1 MMDRRWIAAAAAAA
15 AGVGAVWLGGIGG
28 ALAATLAPLA
38 LVWWGGRA
46 ARPEPIPAVAVVQ
59 VNGTAHLA
67 PLTAEFRLQ
76 FEAARGELTRLK
88 QIITDAIGNL
98 IPGFNNMHALSA
110 RQRELALG
118 IAAGAIHDDNAPID
132 KGPNISRFVADT
144 TQMLHSFVEGTIAA
158 SKNAMGLVDQ
168 MDTVKDQVATTLKVV
183 GEIEGISRQTNLLAL
198 NAAIEAARAGEAGRG
213 FAVVANE
220 VRMLS
225 DRTSQFSQ
233 QIRADMDKIDRSV
246 RDAETVIHHMASHD
260 MVGAL
265 QNKQKAEAAMVEI
278 RRVNEDIGR
287 DAAEI
292 NSLSSAM
299 EAAVNEAVVALQFQD
314 MASQLIGHTMVRL
327 DEADRVLGDLASMDS
342 RTTAEDLTSS
352 IERVRAATHHNPVQ
366 QATFASGAVDLF

>member
-1 MMDRRWIAAAAAAA
+1 MMESRWIAAAAAAA
-15 AGVGAVWLGGIGG
+15 AGVGGVWLGGAGG
-28 ALAATLAPLA
+28 ALAAALPPLA
-38 LVWWGGRA
+38 LAWWYGRA
-46 ARPEPIPAVAVVQ
+46 AQPLPTPPAAAPTES
-59 VNGTAHLA
+59 GTAHLA

-118 IAAGAIHDDNAPID
+118 IASGASHDEGDSGRV
-132 KGPNISRFVADT
+132 GPNISRFVADT
-144 TQMLHSFVEGTIAA
+144 TQMLHSFVDGTIEA

-168 MDTVKDQVATTLKVV
+168 MDAVKDQVGTTLRVV

-314 MASQLIGHTMVRL
+314 MASQLIGHTIVRL
-327 DEADRVLGDLASMDS
+327 DEADRVLGDLESMDP
-342 RTTAEDLTSS
+342 RTTADDLTAS

-366 QATFASGAVDLF
+366 QAAFARGAVDLF

>member
-1 MMDRRWIAAAAAAA
+1 MMDGRWIAAAAAAA
-15 AGVGAVWLGGIGG
+15 AGVGGVWLGGIGA
-28 ALAATLAPLA
+28 ALAATVAPFA
-38 LVWWGGRA
+38 LVWWCGRV
-46 ARPEPIPAVAVVQ
+46 ARPGRLAAQAAVA

-98 IPGFNNMHALSA
+98 IPGFSNMHALSA

-118 IAAGAIHDDNAPID
+118 IAAGAIHDDSAASD
-132 KGPNISRFVADT
+132 KGANISRFVADT
-144 TQMLHSFVEGTIAA
+144 TQMLHSFVDRTIEA

-168 MDTVKDQVATTLKVV
+168 MDAVKDQVATTLRVV
-183 GEIEGISRQTNLLAL
+183 GGIEGISRQTKLLAL
-198 NAAIEAARAGEAGRG
+198 NAAIEAARAGPAGRG

-246 RDAETVIHHMASHD
+246 RDAGTVIHRMASQD

-265 QNKQKAEAAMVEI
+265 KNKQKAETAMVEI
-278 RRVNEDIGR
+278 LRVNQGIGR

-292 NSLSSAM
+292 DSLSAAM
-299 EAAVNEAVVALQFQD
+299 EAAVNQAVVALQFQD
-314 MASQLIGHTMVRL
+314 MSAQLIGHTIIRL
-327 DEADRVLGDLASMDS
+327 DQADRLLGGFAAMDPG
-342 RTTAEDLTSS
+342 TSS
-352 IERVRAATHHNPVQ
+352 EELRSCIERVRAATHHNPVL
-366 QATFASGAVDLF
+366 QAAFASGAVNMF

>member
-1 MMDRRWIAAAAAAA
+1 MMDGRWTAAAAAAA
-15 AGVGAVWLGGIGG
+15 AGVGGVWLGGIGA
-28 ALAATLAPLA
+28 ALAATVAPFA
-38 LVWWGGRA
+38 LVWWCGRV
-46 ARPEPIPAVAVVQ
+46 ARPGRLAAQAAVA

-98 IPGFNNMHALSA
+98 IPGFSNMHALSA

-118 IAAGAIHDDNAPID
+118 IAAGAIHDDSAASD
-132 KGPNISRFVADT
+132 KGANISRFVADT
-144 TQMLHSFVEGTIAA
+144 TQMLHSFVDRTIEA
-158 SKNAMGLVDQ
+158 SKNAMGLADQ
-168 MDTVKDQVATTLKVV
+168 MDAVKDQVATTLRVV
-183 GEIEGISRQTNLLAL
+183 GGIEGISRQTKLLAL
-198 NAAIEAARAGEAGRG
+198 NAAIEAARAGPAGRG

-246 RDAETVIHHMASHD
+246 RDAGTVIHRMASQD

-265 QNKQKAEAAMVEI
+265 KNKQKAETAMVEI
-278 RRVNEDIGR
+278 LRVNQGIGR

-292 NSLSSAM
+292 DSLSAAM
-299 EAAVNEAVVALQFQD
+299 EAAVNQAVVALQFQD
-314 MASQLIGHTMVRL
+314 MSAQLIGHTIIRL
-327 DEADRVLGDLASMDS
+327 DQADRLLGGFAAMDPG
-342 RTTAEDLTSS
+342 TSS
-352 IERVRAATHHNPVQ
+352 EELRSCIERVRAATHHNPVL
-366 QATFASGAVDLF
+366 QAAFASGAVNMF

>member
-1 MMDRRWIAAAAAAA
+1 MTDGRWIAAAAAAA
-15 AGVGAVWLGGIGG
+15 AGVGGVWLGGIGG
-28 ALAATLAPLA
+28 ALAATVAPLA
-38 LVWWGGRA
+38 LVWWCGRA

-98 IPGFNNMHALSA
+98 IPGFSNMHALSA

-118 IAAGAIHDDNAPID
+118 IATGAIHDDNAASD
-132 KGPNISRFVADT
+132 KGANISRFVADT
-144 TQMLHSFVEGTIAA
+144 TQMLHSFVDRTIEA

-168 MDTVKDQVATTLKVV
+168 MDAVKDQVATTLRVV
-183 GEIEGISRQTNLLAL
+183 GGIEGISRQTKLLAL

-233 QIRADMDKIDRSV
+233 QIRADIDKIDRSV
-246 RDAETVIHHMASHD
+246 RDAGTVIHRMASQD

-265 QNKQKAEAAMVEI
+265 KNKQKAETAMVEI
-278 RRVNEDIGR
+278 LRVNQGIGR

-292 NSLSSAM
+292 DSLSAAM
-299 EAAVNEAVVALQFQD
+299 EAAVNQAVVALQFQD
-314 MASQLIGHTMVRL
+314 MAAQLIGHTIIRL
-327 DEADRVLGDLASMDS
+327 DQADRLLGGFAAMDPG
-342 RTTAEDLTSS
+342 TSS
-352 IERVRAATHHNPVQ
+352 EELRSCIERVRAATHHNPVL
-366 QATFASGAVDLF
+366 QAAFASGAVNMF